1 MNSSCTRLF
10 LEPLKTFL
18 FSQPQKA
25 IYLHILIFCLSIN
38 SIMFQVILLSMLS
51 YNENETIQHMG
62 NYRLHHE
69 YKLQALF
76 EVYRIP
82 HCIIEYANASKSD
95 FIVND
100 RCSAIFAFF
109 GGKLRFVSGSV
120 ANPNSDPIRF
130 V

>member
-1 MNSSCTRLF
+1 MYQAVFRTVEKFSIFSAAKGNLSSYTDILF
-10 LEPLKTFL
+10 
-18 FSQPQKA
+18 
-25 IYLHILIFCLSIN
+25 IYKFNH
-38 SIMFQVILLSMLS
+38 VPS
-51 YNENETIQHMG
+51 YFTQYETIQHMG
-62 NYRLHHE
+62 SYRLHHE

>member
-10 LEPLKTFL
+10 LEPLKSFL

-38 SIMFQVILLSMLS
+38 SIMFQVTQ
-51 YNENETIQHMG
+51 YETIQHMG
-62 NYRLHHE
+62 SYRLHHE

-120 ANPNSDPIRF
+120 ADPNSDPIRF

>member
-1 MNSSCTRLF
+1 MNNSCTRLF
-10 LEPLKTFL
+10 LEPLKSFL

-25 IYLHILIFCLSIN
+25 IYILIFCLSIN

-62 NYRLHHE
+62 NYRLHHD

-76 EVYRIP
+76 EEYRIP
-82 HCIIEYANASKSD
+82 HCIIEYTNASKSD

-100 RCSAIFAFF
+100 RCSASFAFAE
-109 GGKLRFVSGSV
+109 V
-120 ANPNSDPIRF
+120 N
-130 V
+130 

>member
-1 MNSSCTRLF
+1 MKMKPSN
-10 LEPLKTFL
+10 
-18 FSQPQKA
+18 
-25 IYLHILIFCLSIN
+25 
-38 SIMFQVILLSMLS
+38 
-51 YNENETIQHMG
+51 MG

-76 EVYRIP
+76 EVYRIL
-82 HCIIEYANASKSD
+82 HCIIEYTNASKSD